1 MDPLK
6 HRMQNI
12 TVQAYYKDS
21 VLGALEEYAAMEVN
35 LTEKHKGQ
43 LETDLREVEQR
54 RQEKYLEKYLEKLAS
69 KEKNVNAS
77 LNKVTNNYIRF
88 SFLSLIIRLGDEVG

>member
-1 MDPLK
+1 
-6 HRMQNI
+6 MQNI

-54 RQEKYLEKYLEKLAS
+54 RQEKYLEKLAS

-77 LNKVTNNYIRF
+77 LNKVTNNDIRF

>member
-54 RQEKYLEKYLEKLAS
+54 RQEKYLEKLAS

>member
-54 RQEKYLEKYLEKLAS
+54 RQEKYLEKLAS

-77 LNKVTNNYIRF
+77 LNKVTNNDIRF